1 MLLIGQVIDFYGNEK
16 EKLAVCGYKTRRNL
30 NMELEIIKGVYERKD
45 EERERGRKDFISD
58 VFGVLERLS
67 KEVYFME
74 AYIFGS
80 VTKPYQFGESS
91 DVDIAFKGLDK
102 ESLFVAVSFLNREL
116 GREVNVA
123 LLENV
128 HFKEKIIRDGIKWK
142 KD

>member
-1 MLLIGQVIDFYGNEK
+1 MGLEVIK
-16 EKLAVCGYKTRRNL
+16 S
-30 NMELEIIKGVYERKD
+30 IYERKD
-45 EERERGRKDFISD
+45 KERERVRKDLIGD
-58 VFGVLERLS
+58 IFGVLERLS
-67 KEVYFME
+67 EEVCFME

-102 ESLFVAVSFLNREL
+102 ERLFATISFLNREL
-116 GREVNVA
+116 GRELNVV
-123 LLENV
+123 LLEDV